1 MFKERVAVITDST
14 SDLDPSWAKEQ
25 GIDAVV
31 PLGIAFGSNA
41 FLDRVDI
48 NSKEFFEQ
56 LSTSKDFP
64 TTSAPSVGLFKKI
77 YEEAIEK
84 RRTKN
89 IYSIH
94 LPPPPMSATIENA
107 ERTLFELRVERP
119 KLQFEVVNSGQVSL
133 GLGIAALRAG
143 EAADR
148 KKKLPEIKEEVHQ
161 FLDRL
166 YTFGVLATLKYARK
180 GGRLGL
186 VKYLAG
192 TILHYSPI
200 IQIYKGEI
208 KSIAN
213 IRTRPRA
220 VETLTNQL
228 RKTVK
233 EYGQFEEIAI
243 IHANAE
249 DDAQRISE
257 ELRGCGKRNLGIFE
271 MGPALGAHTG
281 PGTIGISVLFPPKP

>member
-1 MFKERVAVITDST
+1 MFKERVVVVTDST

-31 PLGIAFGSNA
+31 PLGVAFGSNA
-41 FLDRVDI
+41 FLDKVDI

-56 LSTSKDFP
+56 LSTSKNFP

-77 YEEAIEK
+77 YEEAMEK

-94 LPPPPMSATIENA
+94 LPPPPMSATIDNA
-107 ERTLFELRVERP
+107 ERALFELREERP
-119 KLQFEVVNSGQVSL
+119 RLQFEVANSGQVSL
-133 GLGIAALRAG
+133 GLGIAALRAA

-148 KKKLPEIKEEVHQ
+148 KKKLPEIKEEVYQ
-161 FLDRL
+161 LLDRL
-166 YTFGVLATLKYARK
+166 YTFGALATLKYARK

-192 TILHYSPI
+192 SFLRYSPI
-200 IQIYKGEI
+200 IQVYKGEI

-213 IRTRPRA
+213 IRTRQRA
-220 VETLTNQL
+220 IKTLTNQL
-228 RKTVK
+228 RKSVN
-233 EYGQFEEIAI
+233 ENGLFEEMAI
-243 IHANAE
+243 IHGNAA
-249 DDAQRISE
+249 DDAQMVNE
-257 ELRGCGKRNLGIFE
+257 ELKGCTKRDLGIFE
-271 MGPALGAHTG
+271 MGPVLGAHAG
-281 PGTIGISVLFPPKP
+281 PGTVGVSVLFPPR